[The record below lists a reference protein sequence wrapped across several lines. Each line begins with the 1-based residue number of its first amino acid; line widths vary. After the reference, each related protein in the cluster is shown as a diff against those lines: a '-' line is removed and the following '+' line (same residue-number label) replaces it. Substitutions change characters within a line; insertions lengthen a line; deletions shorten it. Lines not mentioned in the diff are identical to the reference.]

1 MSNLRY
7 QKFLYIVTSV
17 FLVLLGVAFIACCV
31 HLFFT
36 GEDSP
41 YSRERVGDYLYILL
55 VPSMLTILFVIG
67 GVIYDAVIDAKRND
81 TVKITSRE
89 MLTSYAPRVDES
101 ALSSD
106 AADIIKGERAKRVS
120 YLLIFGIISML
131 FIISAVFYLVFAAT
145 FTVEN
150 LSGDVMNAFAVVLPL
165 CVGAIAVHILRVYLD
180 EASAKR
186 ELEILR
192 AEVKNGTPIS
202 KPVALTETEKERS
215 AVLMVKIAVL
225 VLGIVFI
232 ILGIFNGGMDD
243 VLQKAVK
250 ICTECIGL
258 G

>member
-81 TVKITSRE
+81 AVKITSRE

-120 YLLIFGIISML
+120 YLLIFGIGIFPAMADFNSIL
-131 FIISAVFYLVFAAT
+131 
-145 FTVEN
+145 E
-150 LSGDVMNAFAVVLPL
+150 
-165 CVGAIAVHILRVYLD
+165 AIAQ
-180 EASAKR
+180 S
-186 ELEILR
+186 
-192 AEVKNGTPIS
+192 
-202 KPVALTETEKERS
+202 
-215 AVLMVKIAVL
+215 
-225 VLGIVFI
+225 
-232 ILGIFNGGMDD
+232 
-243 VLQKAVK
+243 
-250 ICTECIGL
+250 
-258 G
+258 